1 MMWEDMA
8 ELILSKKEIFEGVL
22 RLLENNE
29 EFGDSYN
36 LMMKTRASTYSA
48 LFKTALKM
56 DKDLEKQNMLSQTIS
71 KSKTI
76 VEAILA
82 PIIWSAS
89 KSDDPNIAMKE
100 LKVNVYDERNLIKIP
115 FVLQKLIK
123 NSHKA
128 AEGKL
133 DEEE

>member
-1 MMWEDMA
+1 
-8 ELILSKKEIFEGVL
+8 
-22 RLLENNE
+22 
-29 EFGDSYN
+29 
-36 LMMKTRASTYSA
+36 
-48 LFKTALKM
+48 
-56 DKDLEKQNMLSQTIS
+56 
-71 KSKTI
+71 
-76 VEAILA
+76 
-82 PIIWSAS
+82 
-89 KSDDPNIAMKE
+89 MKE